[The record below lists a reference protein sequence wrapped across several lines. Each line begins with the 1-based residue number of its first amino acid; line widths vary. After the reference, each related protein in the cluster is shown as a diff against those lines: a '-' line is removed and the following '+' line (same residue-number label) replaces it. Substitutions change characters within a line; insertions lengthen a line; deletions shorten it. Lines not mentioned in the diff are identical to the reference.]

1 MPTGERAKADRPL
14 EPSDATRKSAKR
26 ISARVTNSV
35 SVRCPPV
42 PMPPW
47 FCPPPPPPPPPVFS
61 VPSVSTSPCHFF
73 HTMTPRRYLKCKF
86 TTLSRM
92 LYDEW
97 KGCRDWT
104 PPEMVY
110 PRLSSEPSFDVS
122 SFDVSSFDVSSFDV
136 SSFDVSSFDVSSFD
150 VSSFDVS
157 SFDVSSFE
165 PPADHFQPQLPRAL
179 APSRRFTSVA
189 AGAGIGMVAGLGM
202 VVGLLALRRGRKRV
216 R

>member
-1 MPTGERAKADRPL
+1 
-14 EPSDATRKSAKR
+14 
-26 ISARVTNSV
+26 
-35 SVRCPPV
+35 
-42 PMPPW
+42 
-47 FCPPPPPPPPPVFS
+47 
-61 VPSVSTSPCHFF
+61 
-73 HTMTPRRYLKCKF
+73 MTPRRYLKCKF

-110 PRLSSEPSFDVS
+110 PRSSSEPSFDVS
-122 SFDVSSFDVSSFDV
+122 SFDVSSFDVSSLDV
-136 SSFDVSSFDVSSFD
+136 SSL
-150 VSSFDVS
+150 DVS

-165 PPADHFQPQLPRAL
+165 PPADHFQPQLPQAL
-179 APSRRFTSVA
+179 ARSRRFTSVA

>member
-14 EPSDATRKSAKR
+14 EPSDASRKSAKR

-110 PRLSSEPSFDVS
+110 PRSSSEP
-122 SFDVSSFDVSSFDV
+122 
-136 SSFDVSSFDVSSFD
+136 SFDVSSFD